1 MVEYD
6 KIDIPFSFGL
16 IVYFLILDFRSY
28 NRNPSILDM
37 KFLSNFKLTKM
48 KDKIIK
54 SKFYLLFIY
63 IIVMVSCSEKA
74 DDISSNKNAYDIYIC
89 GKSFNGV
96 GYWKNDIPVIL
107 DNQFETVSS
116 DIFLS
121 AGDVYCASNDYRK
134 AYTVQYWKDKNS
146 IFLDSNN
153 FCRSSAIYVENSN
166 VYVVGNFINRGKRE
180 AGYWKNSIKI
190 PLQPVINN
198 NSPASLAS
206 DVIVHNGDVYITGG
220 ISDKGAVYWKNGE
233 AITLEN
239 NDPTNSVAYKIFID
253 ESDIYICGYI
263 GNKAVYWKNGSLN
276 YLSGGVNNTVAYSIF
291 VKDSTIHLVGI
302 EKDKSNM
309 SKAVYWKNGKFQYL
323 SGSISTAEDIVI
335 VDQDVYITGDV
346 VKANN
351 DSKAVYWKNGVEHTL
366 ADVGYA
372 TSIFAIKK

>member
-1 MVEYD
+1 MKNRKFKSEFY
-6 KIDIPFSFGL
+6 
-16 IVYFLILDFRSY
+16 ILCLLVVI
-28 NRNPSILDM
+28 IL
-37 KFLSNFKLTKM
+37 
-48 KDKIIK
+48 
-54 SKFYLLFIY
+54 
-63 IIVMVSCSEKA
+63 VSCSDKG
-74 DDISSNKNAYDIYIC
+74 DDMTNPSNNYDIYIC
-89 GKSFNGV
+89 GEGPDGLS
-96 GYWKNDIPVIL
+96 YWKNDVPVVL
-107 DNQFETVSS
+107 ANQFGIESS

-121 AGDVYCASNDYRK
+121 EGIVYCVSNDFNK

-166 VYVVGNFINRGKRE
+166 IYVVGSFYNRGKRE

-220 ISDKGAVYWKNGE
+220 ISDKGAVYWKNG
-233 AITLEN
+233 
-239 NDPTNSVAYKIFID
+239 
-253 ESDIYICGYI
+253 
-263 GNKAVYWKNGSLN
+263 SLN

-291 VKDSTIHLVGI
+291 VKDSIIHLVGI
-302 EKDKSNM
+302 EKDKSSM
-309 SKAVYWKNGKFQYL
+309 SKAVYWKNGQFQYL

-366 ADVGYA
+366 ADVGNA
-372 TSIFAIKK
+372 TSIFAVKK

>member
-1 MVEYD
+1 MYS
-6 KIDIPFSFGL
+6 KIL
-16 IVYFLILDFRSY
+16 KMK
-28 NRNPSILDM
+28 NRNFKSEFYILC
-37 KFLSNFKLTKM
+37 LLVV
-48 KDKIIK
+48 II
-54 SKFYLLFIY
+54 L
-63 IIVMVSCSEKA
+63 VSCSDKG
-74 DDISSNKNAYDIYIC
+74 DDMTNPSNNYDIYIC
-89 GKSFNGV
+89 GEGPDGLS
-96 GYWKNDIPVIL
+96 YWKNDVPVVL
-107 DNQFETVSS
+107 ANQFGIESS

-121 AGDVYCASNDYRK
+121 EGIVYCVSNDFNK

-153 FCRSSAIYVENSN
+153 FCRSSAIYVEKSN
-166 VYVVGNFINRGKRE
+166 IYVVGSFYNRGKRE

-239 NDPTNSVAYKIFID
+239 NDPYNSIAYKIFLD

-291 VKDSTIHLVGI
+291 VKDSIIHLVGI
-302 EKDKSNM
+302 EKDKSSM
-309 SKAVYWKNGKFQYL
+309 SKAVYWKNGQFQYL

-366 ADVGYA
+366 ADVGFA
-372 TSIFAIKK
+372 TSIFAVKK